1 MTTRST
7 IAKGQHP
14 NKMKNSNTSDERSR
28 IASKKELAQRITIAE
43 QKTNNNR
50 NKKEPAQ
57 RITIA
62 KQTTNNNLDRK
73 KAIVNNKTIKSAQR
87 ISIAKQE
94 TNDNRSKKDQ
104 QSTIAKRRK
113 PVNKQISTIAKCKT
127 NHYRVA
133 RNRPITIAKAHYNRM
148 PKKRQ
153 FTIAKHKAYHNRTT
167 TGAKYKANV
176 NRSFCNSKEVLGI
189 SILGRGISPHIP
201 YLTSPQLSLRGI
213 FLARESN
220 SRPQCAE
227 SATLPPT
234 SPAR

>member
-1 MTTRST
+1 MTNTSS
-7 IAKGQHP
+7 K
-14 NKMKNSNTSDERSR
+14 TSDERSR
-28 IASKKELAQRITIAE
+28 IASKTRAVSELQESKSCLETNNNKRIRIARRINNRNKKEPVRRITIAE

-104 QSTIAKRRK
+104 RSTIAKRHK
-113 PVNKQISTIAKCKT
+113 PVNKRISTIAKRKT

-133 RNRPITIAKAHYNRM
+133 RNKPITIAKAHYNRM

-153 FTIAKHKAYHNRTT
+153 FTIAKRKGYHHRSITDTKHKANDNRNLRSKKAERKAKHNRKTN
-167 TGAKYKANV
+167 GKMRIANR
-176 NRSFCNSKEVLGI
+176 NETKMGSRI
-189 SILGRGISPHIP
+189 SD
-201 YLTSPQLSLRGI
+201 
-213 FLARESN
+213 F
-220 SRPQCAE
+220 
-227 SATLPPT
+227 
-234 SPAR
+234 